1 MIKEK
6 SKKQQLSQD
15 EIRAMNEKRWK
26 QCRKLAKS
34 IARQSG
40 IKIAQKTAE
49 KDDYH
54 NFDYQE

>member
-15 EIRAMNEKRWK
+15 EIRAMNEQRWK

-34 IARQSG
+34 MAKQSG
-40 IKIAQKTAE
+40 VKVAQKTAK

-54 NFDYQE
+54 DIDYQD

>member
-34 IARQSG
+34 MARQSG
-40 IKIAQKTAE
+40 IKISQKAA
-49 KDDYH
+49 
-54 NFDYQE
+54 

>member
-15 EIRAMNEKRWK
+15 EIRAMNEKRWN

-34 IARQSG
+34 MAKQSG
-40 IKIAQKTAE
+40 VKIAQKTAK

-54 NFDYQE
+54 DIDY

>member
-1 MIKEK
+1 
-6 SKKQQLSQD
+6 
-15 EIRAMNEKRWK
+15 MNEKRWK

-34 IARQSG
+34 MARQSG
-40 IKIAQKTAE
+40 IKIAQKTAK

>member
-34 IARQSG
+34 MAKQSG
-40 IKIAQKTAE
+40 VKIAQKTAK

-54 NFDYQE
+54 DLDY